1 MTRPAMKGSK
11 PHADLRPC
19 HPGEILREIVLPAV
33 DRPKSEVAK
42 ALGITQKHLRDL
54 MSEKSSLSPELAIR
68 LEAAFGRTATA
79 WLRLQETYDLWHA
92 RRAIDVTRIPRFKP
106 AA

>member
-1 MTRPAMKGSK
+1 MARSAAKHSK
-11 PHADLRPC
+11 PHANLRPC

-33 DRPKSEVAK
+33 NRPPGEVAK
-42 ALGITQKHLRDL
+42 ALGISQKHLSDL
-54 MSEKSSLSPELAIR
+54 VNERTSLSPELAIR

-92 RRAIDVTRIPRFKP
+92 RRAVDVSRIPRFKP

>member
-1 MTRPAMKGSK
+1 MARSAPKRSK
-11 PHADLRPC
+11 PHPDLRPC

-33 DRPKSEVAK
+33 NRPASEVAK
-42 ALGITQKHLRDL
+42 ALGITQKHLSEL
-54 MSEKSSLSPELAIR
+54 VSEKTSLSPELAIR

-79 WLRLQETYDLWHA
+79 WLRMQETYDLWHA
-92 RRAIDVTRIPRFKP
+92 RRAIDVSRIPRFTT